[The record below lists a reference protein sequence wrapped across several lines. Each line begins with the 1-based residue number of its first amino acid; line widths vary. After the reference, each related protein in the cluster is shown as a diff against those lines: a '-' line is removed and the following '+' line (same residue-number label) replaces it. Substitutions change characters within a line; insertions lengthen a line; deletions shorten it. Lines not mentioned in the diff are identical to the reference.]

1 VARSALRRQDRHRR
15 YFRPGQTFAH
25 VFAGRLACI
34 RHFARKP
41 IYIAETSVAPSAD
54 QAWQITRLFRGVRR
68 FRLRGFVWFDINHLE
83 AWRLEGR
90 RAAIRAFRT
99 GVAQINR

>member
-1 VARSALRRQDRHRR
+1 
-15 YFRPGQTFAH
+15 
-25 VFAGRLACI
+25 
-34 RHFARKP
+34 
-41 IYIAETSVAPSAD
+41 
-54 QAWQITRLFRGVRR
+54 VRR

-90 RAAIRAFRT
+90 RAAIRAFRK